1 MLILLHREINI
12 RNSLERQ
19 VCPPRAAPS
28 SRSPSHGMLARG
40 SLLRPGSGG
49 AENTSQSTM
58 GEALLSDL
66 PTFVVPRSKHHQ
78 HLQAAV
84 AAENNTPRRPGGI
97 APSPRSKRER
107 PRIRPKQIRSQKSR
121 KNLTPPT
128 LPKINSPR
136 GHPGAASHRRHSS
149 FRRCN

>member
-1 MLILLHREINI
+1 
-12 RNSLERQ
+12 
-19 VCPPRAAPS
+19 
-28 SRSPSHGMLARG
+28 MLARG

-58 GEALLSDL
+58 GEARLSDF

-84 AAENNTPRRPGGI
+84 AADNNTPRRPGGI
-97 APSPRSKRER
+97 ATSPRSKRER
-107 PRIRPKQIRSQKSR
+107 PRMPPKKKGAKSR
-121 KNLTPPT
+121 KNLTP